1 MDGRISVERDYGELP
16 PILCYASE
24 LNRVFAG
31 LLHNACDAIEGQGT
45 IRVSTAHEGGLA
57 RIAFCD
63 DGQGMS
69 EDQLQTL
76 FDFRISRDGG
86 GRARM
91 GMGLKVAR
99 AVMDKHG
106 GAIHARR
113 NEGPGMT
120 FTLELPLD
128 GSPLAESARSG

>member
-1 MDGRISVERDYGELP
+1 
-16 PILCYASE
+16 
-24 LNRVFAG
+24 
-31 LLHNACDAIEGQGT
+31 
-45 IRVSTAHEGGLA
+45 
-57 RIAFCD
+57 
-63 DGQGMS
+63 MS

-76 FDFRISRDGG
+76 FDFRISATAAA
-86 GRARM
+86 ARM